1 MEHWNFVKSTGRND
15 WKKENKNR
23 TKYCEK
29 LLIPT
34 CLAIRKISSKK
45 HTSMLIIQQMRILR
59 IRNVQFKSVCTLEKQ
74 LLNSRTTSISKLSLL
89 SVFFFGRGKQRKQVI
104 ITWIDVKCKC
114 CVNNAICQARPIK
127 TKRWQ
132 ITAAWKFTFL
142 PNIRSFYYLLWLCS
156 IYLRY

>member
-45 HTSMLIIQQMRILR
+45 HTSMLIMQQVRILR
-59 IRNVQFKSVCTLEKQ
+59 IRNIQFKSVCTLEKQ
-74 LLNSRTTSISKLSLL
+74 LLNSRTTRISKLSLL
-89 SVFFFGRGKQRKQVI
+89 SVFFFGRGKQCKQVI
-104 ITWIDVKCKC
+104 ITWIDFKCKC

-132 ITAAWKFTFL
+132 VHSGMEVHVSTKHQVFL
-142 PNIRSFYYLLWLCS
+142 LFIV
-156 IYLRY
+156 IM